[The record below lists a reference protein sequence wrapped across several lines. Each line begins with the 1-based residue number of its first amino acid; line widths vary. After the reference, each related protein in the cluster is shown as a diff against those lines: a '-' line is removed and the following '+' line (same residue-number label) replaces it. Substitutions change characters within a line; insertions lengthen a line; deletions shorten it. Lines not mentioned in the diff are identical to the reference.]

1 MSYIGPITQN
11 IINTLSAELN
21 KKDTRKRIS
30 KAFNPVIDSMVS
42 RYHGWIF
49 LYLAIQI
56 IIVVLLLLILYKQ
69 TK

>member
-11 IINTLSAELN
+11 IINSLATEIN
-21 KKDTRKRIS
+21 KKNTRRKIS
-30 KAFNPVIDSMVS
+30 KAVNPVIDSVVS

-56 IIVVLLLLILYKQ
+56 IIIILLLLILYKQ
-69 TK
+69 SK